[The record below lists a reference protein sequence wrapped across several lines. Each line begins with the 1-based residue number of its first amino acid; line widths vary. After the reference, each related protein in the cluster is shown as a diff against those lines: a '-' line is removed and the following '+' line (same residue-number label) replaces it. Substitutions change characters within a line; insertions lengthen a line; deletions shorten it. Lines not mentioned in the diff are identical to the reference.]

1 MMSQCLE
8 VMKKDEF
15 KNEFRKFMNPLISII
30 LADLNPF
37 LMYIC
42 LFNMFN
48 TFLLVF
54 ILFLVFKK

>member
-8 VMKKDEF
+8 VMKRDEF

-37 LMYIC
+37 LIYIC
-42 LFNMFN
+42 LFSMFN
-48 TFLLVF
+48 TFLLTF
-54 ILFLVFKK
+54 ILFIVFKK